1 MASHYII
8 EERDGTG
15 RLRRLNMENEEIKK
29 NPHMAVANIDEEPIP
44 GFSSELLKK
53 VFLPAGFP
61 HSVSS
66 GNSFS
71 SIYPT

>member
-1 MASHYII
+1 MESHYNI

-15 RLRRLNMENEEIKK
+15 RLRRLRVAGIPPLIEEVDV
-29 NPHMAVANIDEEPIP
+29 HEEPNP
-44 GFSSELLKK
+44 RFSSELLKK

-71 SIYPT
+71 HSFIQLGS